1 LYSRRLLGD
10 SGAEETRDS
19 CPGGGSQLFRAS
31 SDSGQIIVSDA
42 VVCAAGTSTL
52 VFDIG
57 YIGSDGSFIPATL
70 SAMSVIVIVAP
81 GKSVA
86 MRLFS
91 TNSTR
96 ELSFARLA
104 TYVYMR
110 FLDRGRNVRLFAAA

>member
-1 LYSRRLLGD
+1 MLGD
-10 SGAEETRDS
+10 FGVEETHDS

-31 SDSGQIIVSDA
+31 VDSGEIVVSDA

-70 SAMSVIVIVAP
+70 SAMSVSVIVAP

-91 TNSTR
+91 TNTTR
-96 ELSFARLA
+96 ELSFARLS
-104 TYVYMR
+104 TSVYVR
-110 FLDRGRNVRLFAAA
+110 FLDRGRNVRLPVAA